1 MATILTSSQQ
11 TFVDI
16 TDQRKLSAYI
26 TSNLPK
32 TQSEDPNVLPHTY
45 APSWDSTNLVLTPVL
60 FLDQTNV
67 SPTATGVTI
76 AWKRKDGVA
85 SETALTSGET
95 VKSGVLTVNQNK
107 LASSSSGMITYIC
120 YISYYDSETK
130 NTINITAD
138 ITYTLVKN
146 AANAKLCTVSSD
158 TYVFKYDTSQALVGA
173 SQAALTAQVQG
184 VTISKWQY
192 KSSSGAWTDYPTT
205 SDNTSIT
212 GGTLV
217 VKPAHSIFVS
227 NVAQIRVTT
236 SESDVFD
243 TVTITKI
250 YDGAKGDKGNPGSAG
265 TGGLSVVLGNET
277 QTIACTSEGKTSA
290 ASTITIPFTGY
301 VGITQ
306 SACTCAVGTL
316 PTGITVKTN
325 TAATASAAGKLEL
338 SVAASSNLGTDA
350 TLTGNITLTFTI
362 SGKTVTKV
370 FTWTKSKAGSN
381 GASAVVLSVYAPNGT
396 IVQNQSGSIL
406 LATSAYA
413 GSTAITSAAYQW
425 AKYSSGSWTNI
436 SGETSETLTVSGS
449 DIINIQSYRCTM
461 TYGGKA
467 YVDVIT
473 VEDKSDP
480 YVSEMLS
487 IGGYTVKN
495 NLGGVVPY
503 VIVRT
508 NQKEVD
514 SLLGS
519 ISETAPSA
527 PKSGDFWY
535 KIDHTEKSVTLMK
548 YNGTSWIS
556 ASEKQS
562 LKNGMPEVAMHWQH
576 RFNHAVKR
584 YNDIFKIQMPNITP
598 HVCRH
603 TYCSNQ
609 ARAGMNPKTLQ
620 YLMGHS
626 DIGVTMNTYTHLG
639 LDDAKD
645 EMIRLEE
652 LEQAR
657 KELDKTSGIKPMKQN
672 MFKAI

>member
-45 APSWDSTNLVLTPVL
+45 APSWASTNLVLTPVL

-67 SPTATGVTI
+67 SPTASGVTI
-76 AWKRKDGVA
+76 SWKRKDGVA

-95 VKSGVLTVNQNK
+95 VKNGVLTVNQNK
-107 LASSSSGMITYIC
+107 LSASASGMITYIC

-130 NTINITAD
+130 NTINISAD

-146 AANAKLCTVSSD
+146 AANAKLCTAASD

-173 SQAALTAQVQG
+173 AQATLTAQVQG

-192 KSSSGAWTDYPTT
+192 KNSSGAWADYPTT
-205 SDNTSIT
+205 SDNTSVT

-217 VKPAHSIFVS
+217 VKPAHNVFVN

-236 SESDVFD
+236 SDGDVYD
-243 TVTITKI
+243 TLTISKI
-250 YDGAKGDKGNPGSAG
+250 YDGAKGDKGSPGSAG
-265 TGGLSVVLGNET
+265 TGGLSVVLGNEN
-277 QTIACTSEGKTSA
+277 QTLACTSDGKTAS

-306 SACTCAVGTL
+306 TACTCSVGTL

-338 SVAASSNLGTDA
+338 SAEASSDLGNA
-350 TLTGNITLTFTI
+350 SALTGNITLTFTI

-381 GASAVVLSVYAPNGT
+381 GTSAVVFSVYAPNGT
-396 IVQNQSGSIL
+396 IVQNQSGSIQ
-406 LATSAYA
+406 LATSAYS
-413 GSTAITSAAYQW
+413 GTMAITSAAYQW
-425 AKYSSGSWTNI
+425 AKYVSGAWTNI
-436 SGETSETLTVSGS
+436 SGASSATLTVSGA
-449 DIINIQSYRCTM
+449 DIFNIQSYRCTM
-461 TYGGKA
+461 TYGGKS

-495 NLGGVVPY
+495 NLGGLVPY
-503 VIVRT
+503 IIVRT

-514 SLLGS
+514 PLKGN
-519 ISETAPSA
+519 ISETAPSN
-527 PKSGDFWY
+527 PTNGMFWY
-535 KIDHTEKSVTLMK
+535 KVDHTAKTVTLMK
-548 YNGTSWIS
+548 YNGS
-556 ASEKQS
+556 AWANATEKQS
-562 LKNGMPEVAMHWQH
+562 LTYTWYAQDKDGKEVTFSKNGKVIYLSA
-576 RFNHAVKR
+576 A
-584 YNDIFKIQMPNITP
+584 DID
-598 HVCRH
+598 
-603 TYCSNQ
+603 SLL
-609 ARAGMNPKTLQ
+609 TLQ
-620 YLMGHS
+620 CDVS
-626 DIGVTMNTYTHLG
+626 
-639 LDDAKD
+639 K
-645 EMIRLEE
+645 
-652 LEQAR
+652 
-657 KELDKTSGIKPMKQN
+657 
-672 MFKAI
+672 

>member
-45 APSWDSTNLVLTPVL
+45 APSWASTNLVLTPVL

-67 SPTATGVTI
+67 SPTASGVTI
-76 AWKRKDGVA
+76 SWKRKDGVS

-95 VKSGVLTVNQNK
+95 VKNGVLTVNQNK
-107 LASSSSGMITYIC
+107 LSASSSGMITYIC

-173 SQAALTAQVQG
+173 SQATLTAQVQG
-184 VTISKWQY
+184 VTVAKWQY
-192 KSSSGAWTDYPTT
+192 KNNSGTWTDYPTT

-217 VKPAHSIFVS
+217 VKPAHNIFVN

-243 TVTITKI
+243 TITITKI

-277 QTIACTSEGKTSA
+277 QSIACTSAGKTAA
-290 ASTITIPFTGY
+290 ASTISIPCTGY

-306 SACTCAVGTL
+306 TACTCAVGTL
-316 PTGITVKTN
+316 PAGITVKTN
-325 TAATASAAGKLEL
+325 TASTASAAGKLEL
-338 SVAASSNLGTDA
+338 SVAASSDLGNASVLSGD
-350 TLTGNITLTFTI
+350 ITLTFTI
-362 SGKTVTKV
+362 SGKTITKV

-381 GASAVVLSVYAPNGT
+381 GASAVVFSVYAPNGT
-396 IVQNQSGSIL
+396 IVQNQSGTIQ
-406 LATSAYA
+406 LATSAYV
-413 GSTAITSAAYQW
+413 GSSVITSATYQW
-425 AKYSSGSWTNI
+425 AKYSGGSWTNI
-436 SGETSETLTVSGS
+436 SGATVGTLTVSGA
-449 DIINIQSYRCTM
+449 DIVNIQSYRCTM
-461 TYGGKA
+461 TYSGKN

-495 NLGGVVPY
+495 NLGGLVPY
-503 VIVRT
+503 IIVRT

-514 SLLGS
+514 PLLGN
-519 ISETAPSA
+519 ISETAPST
-527 PKSGDFWY
+527 PTSGMFWY
-535 KIDHTEKSVTLMK
+535 KVDHTAKTVTLIK
-548 YNGTSWIS
+548 YNGTTWVN
-556 ASEKQS
+556 ATEKQS
-562 LKNGMPEVAMHWQH
+562 LTYTWYAQDKDGKEVTFSKTGKVIYLSAE
-576 RFNHAVKR
+576 
-584 YNDIFKIQMPNITP
+584 DID
-598 HVCRH
+598 
-603 TYCSNQ
+603 SLL
-609 ARAGMNPKTLQ
+609 TLQ
-620 YLMGHS
+620 CDVS
-626 DIGVTMNTYTHLG
+626 
-639 LDDAKD
+639 K
-645 EMIRLEE
+645 
-652 LEQAR
+652 
-657 KELDKTSGIKPMKQN
+657 
-672 MFKAI
+672 

>member
-1 MATILTSSQQ
+1 M
-11 TFVDI
+11 
-16 TDQRKLSAYI
+16 
-26 TSNLPK
+26 
-32 TQSEDPNVLPHTY
+32 
-45 APSWDSTNLVLTPVL
+45 
-60 FLDQTNV
+60 
-67 SPTATGVTI
+67 
-76 AWKRKDGVA
+76 
-85 SETALTSGET
+85 
-95 VKSGVLTVNQNK
+95 
-107 LASSSSGMITYIC
+107 
-120 YISYYDSETK
+120 
-130 NTINITAD
+130 
-138 ITYTLVKN
+138 
-146 AANAKLCTVSSD
+146 
-158 TYVFKYDTSQALVGA
+158 
-173 SQAALTAQVQG
+173 
-184 VTISKWQY
+184 
-192 KSSSGAWTDYPTT
+192 
-205 SDNTSIT
+205 
-212 GGTLV
+212 
-217 VKPAHSIFVS
+217 
-227 NVAQIRVTT
+227 
-236 SESDVFD
+236 
-243 TVTITKI
+243 
-250 YDGAKGDKGNPGSAG
+250 
-265 TGGLSVVLGNET
+265 
-277 QTIACTSEGKTSA
+277 
-290 ASTITIPFTGY
+290 
-301 VGITQ
+301 
-306 SACTCAVGTL
+306 GTL

-338 SVAASSNLGTDA
+338 SVAASSNLGADA
-350 TLTGNITLTFTI
+350 ALTGNITLTFTI
-362 SGKTVTKV
+362 FGKTVTKV

-381 GASAVVLSVYAPNGT
+381 GASAVVFSVYAPNGT

-514 SLLGS
+514 LLLGS

-562 LKNGMPEVAMHWQH
+562 LTYTWYAQDKDGKEMT
-576 RFNHAVKR
+576 FNKAGKVI
-584 YNDIFKIQMPNITP
+584 YLSAADIDSIM
-598 HVCRH
+598 
-603 TYCSNQ
+603 
-609 ARAGMNPKTLQ
+609 TLQ
-620 YLMGHS
+620 CDVS
-626 DIGVTMNTYTHLG
+626 
-639 LDDAKD
+639 
-645 EMIRLEE
+645 
-652 LEQAR
+652 
-657 KELDKTSGIKPMKQN
+657 S
-672 MFKAI
+672 